1 MTPESLMQQL
11 DETYFVQ
18 KLELLVKQAYEH
30 FKSLYVQ
37 IKSESKI

>member
-18 KLELLVKQAYEH
+18 KLELLVKQGSDRWARA
-30 FKSLYVQ
+30 
-37 IKSESKI
+37 I